1 MKKLIITSF
10 AYFIFALVFTGAANA
25 QSGSPTD
32 STKKQETDRPLKI
45 TRSASPS
52 RDTFS
57 KCFKKQATGQLFIR
71 LRAIFHS
78 SGKITGAEIVTPS
91 GCEYFDKESLGVVQK
106 IKFKPEIKNGEAVTV
121 TKIVEFKA
129 GVY

>member
-1 MKKLIITSF
+1 MKKLVITLF
-10 AYFIFALVFTGAANA
+10 TFFLFALVFSGAANA
-25 QSGSPTD
+25 QSTGSTD
-32 STKKQETDRPLKI
+32 STKKQEKDRPLEI
-45 TRSASPS
+45 TGKSSPS

-57 KCFKKQATGQLFIR
+57 KCFETHRYASLFIR
-71 LRAIFHS
+71 LRVVFHS

-91 GCEYFDKESLGVVQK
+91 GCEYFDKESLKVTQK
-106 IKFKPEIKNGEAVTV
+106 IKFKPAIKNGEAVTV